1 MKRETSAG
9 GVVFRKRGK
18 IVYIMLIKDGR
29 GRWALPK
36 VHVERG
42 ETLQETA
49 VREVGE
55 ETGVEKVEVLGRI
68 GEIRYFYTR
77 KMPNAPSV
85 RHTPSE
91 TIFKT
96 NTFFLM
102 KTSQLKTKLSWEV
115 QEVKWFTATEAIKMV
130 EYKNSVDILNKA
142 IRMISKLKTSK
153 SEKYG
158 KGKKVI

>member
-1 MKRETSAG
+1 
-9 GVVFRKRGK
+9 
-18 IVYIMLIKDGR
+18 
-29 GRWALPK
+29 
-36 VHVERG
+36 
-42 ETLQETA
+42 
-49 VREVGE
+49 
-55 ETGVEKVEVLGRI
+55 
-68 GEIRYFYTR
+68 
-77 KMPNAPSV
+77 
-85 RHTPSE
+85 
-91 TIFKT
+91 
-96 NTFFLM
+96 M